1 MKSTKRAL
9 ALTLGTAI
17 GVTALTGC
25 YSRVTSDNYET
36 TVVATFGDQK
46 VYLNEVNF
54 YLKMLQVT
62 YDSYYDY
69 FYGPYYGFSSKKE
82 FYEYTGMTD
91 DGSTIW
97 DAMKE
102 DAMAAVQQTYILCE
116 HAEEYGIALSD
127 EDLQKV
133 ADSVEEFM
141 TDTDAGV
148 IAACHVDEETLT
160 DIFTKNALANRVYEY
175 LVSDID
181 TTVNEADYR
190 YTQVAYLSIKEN
202 TDADTSD
209 NDVDEAEET
218 ESVDLEAKAAE
229 VLEVLKSQ
237 MDFYAESGEDDDSI
251 PYNAVIDLYSDE
263 TDITISYTASQQYA
277 KPADSTDSD
286 DDSTDTDSTDTDSTE
301 TAETLQSICWNN
313 LSTGDYT
320 TWYDEDN
327 SVAYVVYCT
336 NDDVEDA
343 KESAIESELDNRR
356 SDRFTE
362 KYTDIVKNSSTF
374 TVKTRVYSQVK
385 YGDIAYT
392 SDADA
397 DASGND
403 VDASDND

>member
-1 MKSTKRAL
+1 MALSLSTVL
-9 ALTLGTAI
+9 

-25 YSRVTSDNYET
+25 YSRVTSDNYAT

-46 VYLNEVNF
+46 IYLNEVNF
-54 YLKMLQVT
+54 YLKMMQVT

-97 DAMKE
+97 EAMKE

-116 HAEEYGIALSD
+116 HAAEYNISLSD

-133 ADSVEEFM
+133 TDSVEEFLSE
-141 TDTDAGV
+141 TDTGV
-148 IAACHVDEETLT
+148 ISACKVDETTLT
-160 DIFTKNALANRVYEY
+160 DIFTRNALANRVYEY

-181 TTVNEADYR
+181 TTVDEADYR

-202 TDADTSD
+202 TDTDADTSD
-209 NDVDEAEET
+209 NDVDEAEEEET

-229 VLEVLKSQ
+229 VLEALKSQ
-237 MDFYAESGEDDDSI
+237 MDLYAVSGEDDDSI

-277 KPADSTDSD
+277 KPDSD
-286 DDSTDTDSTDTDSTE
+286 DDTDDSTDTDADSDTDTDSTE
-301 TAETLQSICWNN
+301 TTETLQSICWNN

-320 TWYDEDN
+320 TWYDADN

-343 KESAIESELDNRR
+343 KESAIETELDNRR
-356 SDRFTE
+356 SDRFEE
-362 KYTDIVKNSSTF
+362 KYAELVKNSSTF
-374 TVKTRVYSQVK
+374 TVKSRVYSQVK
-385 YGDIAYT
+385 YEDISYS
-392 SDADA
+392 SDEDV

>member
-1 MKSTKRAL
+1 MAL
-9 ALTLGTAI
+9 SLGTVLGA
-17 GVTALTGC
+17 TALTGC
-25 YSRVTSDNYET
+25 YSRVTSDNYAT
-36 TVVATFGDQK
+36 TVVATFGDK
-46 VYLNEVNF
+46 NIYLNEVNF
-54 YLKMLQVT
+54 YLKMMQVT
-62 YDSYYDY
+62 YDTYYDY

-116 HAEEYGIALSD
+116 HAPEYNITLSD

-133 ADSVEEFM
+133 DDSVQEFL
-141 TDTDAGV
+141 TETDAGV
-148 IAACHVDEETLT
+148 IDACKVDEEMLT
-160 DIFTKNALANRVYEY
+160 QIFTNNALANRVYEY

-181 TTVNEADYR
+181 TTVDEADYR

-202 TDADTSD
+202 ADTSD

-218 ESVDLEAKAAE
+218 VSVDLEAKATE
-229 VLEVLKSQ
+229 VLEALKSQ
-237 MDFYAESGEDDDSI
+237 MDIYAVSGEDDDSI
-251 PYNAVIDLYSDE
+251 PYNAVIDQYSDE

-277 KPADSTDSD
+277 KPDS
-286 DDSTDTDSTDTDSTE
+286 DDSTDADKDTDSTE
-301 TAETLQSICWNN
+301 TKQTLQSICWNN

-320 TWYDEDN
+320 TWYDADN

-362 KYTDIVKNSSTF
+362 KYADIVKNSSTF
-374 TVKTRVYSQVK
+374 SVKSRVYSQVK
-385 YGDIAYT
+385 YEDISYS
-392 SDADA
+392 SDGDA